1 MATAIRLTRK
11 KISTTIAP
19 STMAYFEEMLA
30 KGEAYNLAEAVDLL
44 VERVRAAESRE
55 RLERE
60 TVAYFDNLSAEAQQ
74 EETEL
79 AVALSGATRGID
91 FDREP

>member
-1 MATAIRLTRK
+1 
-11 KISTTIAP
+11 
-19 STMAYFEEMLA
+19 MAYLEEMLA

-44 VERVRAAESRE
+44 VERVRAAECRE

-60 TVAYFDNLSAEAQQ
+60 TAAYFDNLSPEAQQ

-79 AVALSGATRGID
+79 AAALSGATRGID